1 MFSGQTVL
9 ICQLPATPR
18 ENLFYFATPA
28 SFRLRIRMETHT
40 VSPTCSRKTFFARL
54 GGLLA
59 ATGLGSL
66 LAAKSDRPTTSPLAA
81 APVNL
86 RPETRAVPRRAGS
99 V

>member
-1 MFSGQTVL
+1 
-9 ICQLPATPR
+9 
-18 ENLFYFATPA
+18 
-28 SFRLRIRMETHT
+28 METHT

-66 LAAKSDRPTTSPLAA
+66 LVAKSDRRTASSAA
-81 APVNL
+81 SAPVNL
-86 RPETRAVPRRAGS
+86 RPETRAVPRQGGS